1 MISLRKSFSTVL
13 LVAAWMAVWAQA
25 PTNYYQT
32 TTDKKGT
39 DLQLALHELIDNHT
53 SISYDA
59 LWNAFKTTDK
69 KSDGSVWDMYSDKP
83 GQTPAYEYTF
93 TTNQCGNYSGEGDC
107 YNREHSFPKSWFNDQ
122 PPMYSDL
129 FHLYPT
135 DGYVNNKRGNY
146 PLGEVGTATWTSTN
160 GSKLGNNNTSGYSGV
175 VFEPIDEYKGD
186 FARTYFYMA
195 TRYYTEDSNWSG
207 SDMCTKSQLK
217 PWALE
222 LMLKWH
228 QNDPVSSKE
237 VERNNAVYAYQ
248 NNRNPFIDNPN
259 FALLIWDSE
268 ADAVEPDNHV
278 VQLRTATAV
287 TLTWDNPSG
296 AVLPDGYLIIYSTNG
311 FDAIPTPADG
321 LAPETYS
328 SAVQVG
334 AQATSCTLSA
344 LQPETDYFF
353 KIFTY
358 TGSGNLTNYKT
369 DGIVPQ
375 TTIRTE

>member
-122 PPMYSDL
+122 APMYQRPM

-207 SDMCTKSQLK
+207 SDMCDKSQLK

-268 ADAVEPDNHV
+268 EPMRLSPTTTWCNLEL
-278 VQLRTATAV
+278 LR
-287 TLTWDNPSG
+287 L
-296 AVLPDGYLIIYSTNG
+296 
-311 FDAIPTPADG
+311 
-321 LAPETYS
+321 
-328 SAVQVG
+328 
-334 AQATSCTLSA
+334 
-344 LQPETDYFF
+344 
-353 KIFTY
+353 
-358 TGSGNLTNYKT
+358 
-369 DGIVPQ
+369 
-375 TTIRTE
+375 